1 MRAMSLARVWRRQ
14 LLGAST
20 AALIVPFAMFAAL
33 LVLAIGGAFSGVGV
47 LGQLFA
53 GPSLAGVP
61 GVPSGAGGPSG
72 GARGLG
78 RVVTTASLPVIPA
91 VVPVAAR
98 RPAPARGPASRT
110 VPAASHRGVGAGGG
124 AIAPVGGTV
133 RPVTQGSGSG
143 GSSGGQGSAP
153 GRGPA
158 PAPAPAPAPVPPA
171 PQPSP
176 PPRTTPVDTVVT
188 VVTSVTQEVP
198 APVGP
203 VATHLVQAAGSAAD
217 NLLPGSG
224 QSVP

>member
-53 GPSLAGVP
+53 GPSLA
-61 GVPSGAGGPSG
+61 
-72 GARGLG
+72 
-78 RVVTTASLPVIPA
+78 ASLPVIPA
-91 VVPVAAR
+91 FVPVAAR

-158 PAPAPAPAPVPPA
+158 PAPAPAPAPVPTA

>member
-33 LVLAIGGAFSGVGV
+33 VVLAIGGAFGGVGV

-61 GVPSGAGGPSG
+61 SGAGGASG
-72 GARGLG
+72 GARGVG
-78 RVVTTASLPVIPA
+78 RAVTTAPLPVIPA
-91 VVPVAAR
+91 VVPAAAR

-110 VPAASHRGVGAGGG
+110 VPAATHPGVGAGGG

-143 GSSGGQGSAP
+143 GSSGGQGPAP

-158 PAPAPAPAPVPPA
+158 PAPAPASAPAPVQPP

-188 VVTSVTQEVP
+188 VVTSVTQQVP

-203 VATHLVQAAGSAAD
+203 AATQVVQAAGSAAD